1 MEAIKHQG
9 TVVFQKGSTVGVKI
23 TRHSACSQ
31 CIAQNC
37 CGLINSRDKIIEVET
52 ENSQQ
57 FTMGEEVIVTLEATS
72 GFLAVFLGYVLPL
85 ILMLATMLIVYQ
97 IGAGEIKSGIS
108 AIIIL
113 IPYYFWLFLNKK
125 KLAAKFRFT
134 ISQKE

>member
-23 TRHSACSQ
+23 SRHSACSQ
-31 CIAQNC
+31 CAAQNN
-37 CGLINSRDKIIEVET
+37 CGLINNQDKVVEIET
-52 ENSQQ
+52 DGNQQ
-57 FTMGEEVIVTLEATS
+57 FAIGEEVIITLETTS

-85 ILMLATMLIVYQ
+85 ILMLATMIIVYLA
-97 IGAGEIKSGIS
+97 GAGEIKSGIS

-125 KLAAKFRFT
+125 KLAGKFRFT
-134 ISQKE
+134 LSKKE